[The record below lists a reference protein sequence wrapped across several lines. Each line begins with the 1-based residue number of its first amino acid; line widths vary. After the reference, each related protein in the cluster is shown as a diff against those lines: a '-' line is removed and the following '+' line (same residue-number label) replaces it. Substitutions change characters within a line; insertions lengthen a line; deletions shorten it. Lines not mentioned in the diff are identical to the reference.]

1 MATFT
6 MVRRGFES
14 VTFNFVSVTITDTES
29 GVADTED
36 IYTLTIGKGKNAVSV
51 KLDGKTGCEMVYHQ
65 YIAKGY
71 KVVETPEPKVA
82 SPKKPKV
89 EKPKVSRE
97 EALTA
102 KYGDKE
108 ARKAYIT
115 AKNHFAKVVV
125 ATLTKWQNENRRLS
139 LKEYADQRD
148 KGIKQMLANWEAQGR
163 PSLA

>member
-1 MATFT
+1 MLNIVMTKKGIGTVNFTQRSEGEMVDITTIGGVTFT
-6 MVRRGFES
+6 
-14 VTFNFVSVTITDTES
+14 VTPSDAN
-29 GVADTED
+29 D
-36 IYTLTIGKGKNAVSV
+36 IYKEYIGNGFTV
-51 KLDGKTGCEMVYHQ
+51 KV
-65 YIAKGY
+65 
-71 KVVETPEPKVA
+71 TPEKKVA

-115 AKNHFAKVVV
+115 AKAHFAKVVV
-125 ATLTKWQNENRRLS
+125 ATLTKWQNENRKLS